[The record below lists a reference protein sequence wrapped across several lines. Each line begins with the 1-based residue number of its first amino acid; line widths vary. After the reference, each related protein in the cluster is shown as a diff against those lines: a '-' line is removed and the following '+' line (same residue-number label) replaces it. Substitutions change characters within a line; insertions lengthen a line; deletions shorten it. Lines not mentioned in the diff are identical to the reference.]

1 MDELIKGVKIG
12 KIIGKEEK
20 KSDVVK
26 IVGIV
31 LGVLAVVA
39 AIAEQLMQF
48 TIKLQ
53 KIIMMTLK
61 MISMIYLKTT
71 KKMKVILWK
80 NKSLCHS
87 EWQVMQICF

>member
-39 AIAEQLMQF
+39 AIAGAAYA
-48 TIKLQ
+48 IYN

>member
-39 AIAEQLMQF
+39 AIAGAPNQYLVEAGS
-48 TIKLQ
+48 
-53 KIIMMTLK
+53 
-61 MISMIYLKTT
+61 IS
-71 KKMKVILWK
+71 
-80 NKSLCHS
+80 
-87 EWQVMQICF
+87 

>member
-39 AIAEQLMQF
+39 AIAGVAYA
-48 TIKLQ
+48 IYN
-53 KIIMMTLK
+53 KITEDYYDDLK

-80 NKSLCHS
+80 NKSLRHS
-87 EWQVMQICF
+87 EWQVM

>member
-31 LGVLAVVA
+31 LGVIAVVVAIDGA
-39 AIAEQLMQF
+39 AYAI
-48 TIKLQ
+48 
-53 KIIMMTLK
+53 
-61 MISMIYLKTT
+61 
-71 KKMKVILWK
+71 
-80 NKSLCHS
+80 
-87 EWQVMQICF
+87 

>member
-39 AIAEQLMQF
+39 AIAGRLAAEHHLPIHRRLPLPESPQ
-48 TIKLQ
+48 IRC
-53 KIIMMTLK
+53 
-61 MISMIYLKTT
+61 SRSTT
-71 KKMKVILWK
+71 
-80 NKSLCHS
+80 
-87 EWQVMQICF
+87 